1 VRRALIV
8 TVLVIWFVAGW
19 FSARATRRSQA
30 LHANSP
36 SLAAIASPNQ
46 ENAHPPAI
54 HTFTG
59 AIAKNGDEY
68 VLNEAK
74 THKLY
79 ELDDQDTAAK
89 FSAKIV
95 TITGTLDTIKN
106 VIHIQS
112 IAEAQA

>member
-1 VRRALIV
+1 VRRALIF
-8 TVLVIWFVAGW
+8 TVLLLWVVAGW
-19 FSARATRRSQA
+19 YSAHATRRSQA
-30 LHANSP
+30 LRTNIPEVATLS
-36 SLAAIASPNQ
+36 STAQ

-54 HTFTG
+54 LTFTG
-59 AIAKNGDEY
+59 AIAKNGDTY
-68 VLNEAK
+68 VLNESK

-79 ELDDQDTAAK
+79 ELAAR
-89 FSAKIV
+89 FSAKTV